1 MNELF
6 GIPMT
11 SIMIVLVVLFAVCVV
26 GVASIWLSNRV
37 MFRLGLRN
45 IPRRGTQ
52 TVLVVVGLMLA
63 TLIITAAFTTGDTF
77 NYSIT
82 STAYNTL
89 QRIDMGVSF
98 TGAGNGVVTYPSQD
112 VVKTV
117 EAKFQGDP
125 DIEGFNAY
133 LTEKLPVLNPRT
145 RLSEPAVTLV
155 GMDPQRQAALGGL
168 QLANGGS
175 ADLNALRDNQAYVSK
190 RLADKLDV
198 RKGDTITVFGA
209 NNARIPV
216 QVLDIVEDEVASGSD
231 GFGGPN
237 AAGGLSVPLAT
248 AQSITNQ
255 PGQINLLTVSLK
267 GDVRSSA
274 GRTDAAFPRFESYMH
289 SAEGRQALGLGDQ
302 NVKVEKLKQDAVN
315 LANLLAS
322 VFTTFFLVL
331 GLFSIAAGIMLIFMI
346 FVMLAAERR
355 TEMGMARAIGAKR
368 TNLVQ
373 MFVSEGMAYNI
384 MAGAVG
390 AALGVLVSFGLI
402 VGGSKLVFGDELSF
416 IQGHVT
422 LRSLVV
428 SYCLG
433 AVVTFITVVVS
444 SMRVSRLNI
453 VAAVRGTDDIHP
465 HDSKR
470 GHSWKWIVLGVLLIW
485 FIPLGPYLLL
495 RKGIGLPSGW
505 VWGPMGIIVGVLAIV
520 SAKSADSQFLFSLGM
535 SLIPL
540 SAAGIARYYRADRRL
555 TWTVVG
561 GLLAFYWLTPI
572 KFDKILLGTNLSGN
586 IEMFVLSGIMVV
598 TALTLLIVF
607 NARLLANMFEISGH
621 GLAAYRPA
629 IVQAFAAAVSVLIAV
644 ILGDNGDGLGQLFY
658 LLAGLLVFTT
668 LLSAA
673 AGRFPRL
680 APALKMAIAYPLAN
694 RFRTGMTIAMFSL
707 IVFSLTTFSIIN
719 ANFVDLF
726 AGDEAKG
733 GWDIL
738 ATANRANPVNDLRA
752 ALQTEG
758 SLNVNQITA
767 IGRASSQE
775 LGSQEARQVVTSP
788 DKTPDWETY
797 PIRAADQGFFLNNQA
812 KLDGRAPGYATD
824 QAVYQ
829 AVQSGMN
836 LGIMERAPLQAGDFG
851 GGSDFKVKGV
861 KITDGAFPAFDV
873 EVRDPI
879 TGKSGAV
886 TIIGVLS
893 SKIQPTLMNGIFTNV
908 ATYTPVFGTPRYLL
922 DYVRLAPGV
931 NSKAAAK
938 SIKAALVTQGV
949 QATSIQEQ
957 IDNDQAQNKGFTRIF
972 QAFMALGLFVGI
984 AALGVIA
991 FRSVVERRQQIG
1003 MLRAIGY
1010 QRGTVSLTFLL
1021 ESSFIAIMGIG
1032 SGIIGAAILSRNLMT
1047 SDSFTNG
1054 TTGLKFFIPWT
1065 EVVAFV
1071 VAAYLFALLMT
1082 WWPSRGAAKVPI
1094 AEALRYE

>member
-11 SIMIVLVVLFAVCVV
+11 SIMIVLVMLFAVCVA
-26 GVASIWLSNRV
+26 GVATIWLSNRV

-52 TVLVVVGLMLA
+52 TILVVVGLMLA
-63 TLIITAAFTTGDTF
+63 TVIITAAFTTGDTF

-98 TGAGNGVVTYPSQD
+98 TGTGDGTVTYPNQD
-112 VVKTV
+112 VVNTV
-117 EAKFQGDP
+117 ATKFQGDP
-125 DIEGFNAY
+125 DIEGFNSY
-133 LTEKLPVLNPRT
+133 LSERLPALNPRT
-145 RLSEPAVTLV
+145 RLSEPSVTLV
-155 GMDPQRQAALGGL
+155 GLDPQRQAALGGL
-168 QLANGGS
+168 HLVDGGN
-175 ADLNALRDNQAYVSK
+175 ADLSALRDNQSYVSK
-190 RLADKLDV
+190 RLAERLDA
-198 RKGDTITVFGA
+198 RKGDTITVYGA
-209 NNARIPV
+209 NGAQVPV
-216 QVLDIVEDEVASGSD
+216 QVLGIVEDEIASGSD

-237 AAGGLSVPLAT
+237 AAGGLAVALPT
-248 AQSITNQ
+248 AQSITNH
-255 PGQINLLTVSLK
+255 PGQINLLTVTLK

-274 GRTDAAFPRFESYMH
+274 KRTDAAFPRFELYMH

-302 NVKVEKLKQDAVN
+302 NVKVEKFKQDAVE

-384 MAGAVG
+384 MAGAIG

-402 VGGSKLVFGDELSF
+402 VGGAKLVFGDELSF
-416 IQGHVT
+416 ITAHVT

-433 AVVTFITVVVS
+433 VVVTFITVVVS

-453 VAAVRGTDDIHP
+453 VAAVRGTDDVHA
-465 HDSKR
+465 HEGKR
-470 GHSWKWIVLGVLLIW
+470 SHSWKWIVIGLLLIW

-495 RKGIGLPSGW
+495 RRGIGLPSGW
-505 VWGPMGIIVGVLAIV
+505 VWGPMGIIIGLLAIV
-520 SAKSADSQFLFSLGM
+520 SAKGQDSQFLFSLGM

-555 TWTVVG
+555 TWTIVG
-561 GLLAFYWLTPI
+561 ALLTFYWLTPI
-572 KFDKILLGTNLSGN
+572 KFDKILLGQELTGN

-629 IVQAFAAAVSVLIAV
+629 LIQAVVAAVSVAIALM
-644 ILGDNGDGLGQLFY
+644 LGDTGDGLGQLFY

-668 LLSAA
+668 LLSTAA
-673 AGRFPRL
+673 ARFPRL

-726 AGDEAKG
+726 AGEEAKA
-733 GWDIL
+733 GWDIF
-738 ATANRANPVNDLRA
+738 ATSNRANPVDDLRA
-752 ALQTEG
+752 ALQAEG
-758 SLNVNQITA
+758 SFNVNQITA
-767 IGRASSQE
+767 IGRASSQD
-775 LGSQEARQVVTSP
+775 LGSQEARQVVADPT
-788 DKTPDWETY
+788 KTPDWESY
-797 PIRAADQGFFLNNQA
+797 RIRAADDAFFASNQA
-812 KLDGRAPGYATD
+812 KLDGRAAGYATD

-829 AVQSGMN
+829 AVQSGTN
-836 LGIMERAPLQAGDFG
+836 LGIIERGPLQADGFGAETDFT
-851 GGSDFKVKGV
+851 VKGV
-861 KITDGAFPAFDV
+861 KIDDGVFPAFDV

-879 TGKSGAV
+879 TGKSG
-886 TIIGVLS
+886 TIKIIGVLS
-893 SKIQPTLMNGIFTNV
+893 SKIQPTLMSGIFTNV
-908 ATYTPVFGTPRYLL
+908 ASFTPVFGTPRFQL
-922 DYVRLAPGV
+922 DYIRLAPGV
-931 NSKAAAK
+931 DSVAAAK
-938 SIKAALVTQGV
+938 GIKAALVTKGV
-949 QATSIQEQ
+949 EADSIQEQ
-957 IDNDQAQNKGFTRIF
+957 IDEGQAQNMGFTRIF

-1032 SGIIGAAILSRNLMT
+1032 SGIIGACILSRNLMT
-1047 SDSFTNG
+1047 SDSFTDG
-1054 TTGLKFFIPWT
+1054 TTGLKFFIPWA

-1071 VAAYLFALLMT
+1071 VVAYLFALLMT